1 VDETVDRT
9 VDPTVDPTVDDAAAG
24 TVVAVLTYRRTQ
36 HLPALLD
43 ALVEQA
49 GTVHPRA
56 EVVVVDNDPAA
67 SAAEVV
73 RGWAGRGVRYAH
85 EPRPGI
91 SAARNRALA
100 EASRA
105 EVLVFIDDDEL
116 PRPGWLARL
125 VGAWRAWGCAA
136 VAGPVSSHLLAP
148 ASAFVTGTGVFDRR
162 REATGALVGGAGAGN
177 LLLDV
182 AQVRRLGLAFD
193 ERLGLTGGED
203 TLFTHELVHRGGE
216 LRWCDEAEAVES
228 VPADRV
234 SRAWVLRRCFRSAGS
249 WSRAEVSL
257 AAGAAGRLRTRAGI
271 LARAAVRLA
280 LALLALVPATVRRD
294 AGGQGAAIATL
305 ASYAGLVVGALG
317 FVPREYGRAP
327 VAPGPAAAAA
337 EAPRV
342 GGR

>member
-1 VDETVDRT
+1 MDLTR
-9 VDPTVDPTVDDAAAG
+9 DDVAQG

-36 HLPALLD
+36 YLPALLD

-49 GTVHPRA
+49 ATVHPRA
-56 EVVVVDNDPAA
+56 EVLVVDNDPDA
-67 SAAEVV
+67 SAADVV
-73 RGWAGRGVRYAH
+73 LGWAGHGVRYAH

-91 SAARNRALA
+91 SAARNRALT

-116 PRPGWLARL
+116 PCPGWLARL
-125 VGAWRAWGCAA
+125 VGAWRTWGCAA
-136 VAGPVSSHLLAP
+136 VAGPVSSHLPAP
-148 ASAFVTGTGVFDRR
+148 ASAWVAGTGVFDRR
-162 REATGALVGGAGAGN
+162 RETTGALVGGAGAGN

-234 SRAWVLRRCFRSAGS
+234 TRAWVLRRCFRSAGS
-249 WSRAEVSL
+249 WSRAEISL

-294 AGGQGAAIATL
+294 AGARGAAVATL

-327 VAPGPAAAAA
+327 AAGAAPTAAPAVTEVAH
-337 EAPRV
+337 V

>member
-1 VDETVDRT
+1 M
-9 VDPTVDPTVDDAAAG
+9 DPTGDQTGDQTGDDVAAG

-49 GTVHPRA
+49 ATVHPRA
-56 EVVVVDNDPAA
+56 EVVVVDNDPGA
-67 SAAEVV
+67 SAADVV
-73 RGWAGRGVRYAH
+73 RAWAGRGVRYAH

-100 EASRA
+100 EAARA

-136 VAGPVSSHLLAP
+136 VAGPVSSDLPAP
-148 ASAFVTGTGVFDRR
+148 ASAWVAGTGVFDRR
-162 REATGALVGGAGAGN
+162 RATTGALVGGAGAGN

-182 AQVRRLGLAFD
+182 ARVRRLGLAFD

-203 TLFTHELVHRGGE
+203 TLFTHELVRRGGE

-228 VPADRV
+228 VPADRMTR
-234 SRAWVLRRCFRSAGS
+234 SWVLRRCFRSAGS

-257 AAGAAGRLRTRAGI
+257 AAGAAGRLRVRAVV
-271 LARAAVRLA
+271 LARAAARLS

-294 AGGQGAAIATL
+294 AGAQGAAVATL
-305 ASYAGLVVGALG
+305 ARYAGLAVGALG
-317 FVPREYGRAP
+317 YVPREYGRAP
-327 VAPGPAAAAA
+327 AVPAAPPALPAVA
-337 EAPRV
+337 EVPRV
-342 GGR
+342 GGH